1 MSEDDSGFASLVEE
15 EEPIDEIAK
24 HLSPKIEPNAENFE
38 PVHVTT
44 IPEEE
49 TPEEKVAKEL
59 AKIERERYRSFSK
72 MCYNG
77 YHGMCTKGYQTC
89 GCSCHRTGKV
99 IKE

>member
-1 MSEDDSGFASLVEE
+1 MNEDDSGFASLVEE
-15 EEPIDEIAK
+15 DIEPVKEIAK
-24 HLSPKIEPNAENFE
+24 HLSTKIEPNAENFE
-38 PVHVTT
+38 PVHVAV
-44 IPEEE
+44 IEE

-89 GCSCHRTGKV
+89 GCSCHRTGKI